1 MKKWMIAKL
10 IQVLLSMLTPELL
23 TLFADKVLDFAEDY
37 VLGTKSELDD
47 RIILPLCNM
56 LRNTFDIPDN
66 DEIDLSGV
74 P

>member
-23 TLFADKVLDFAEDY
+23 KIFADKVLDFAEDY
-37 VLGTKSELDD
+37 VLGTKSTLDD
-47 RIILPLCNM
+47 RIVLPLCNM
-56 LRNTFDIPDN
+56 IRGTFDIPDN